1 MARPTIATS
10 GLVVLAVACFL
21 LAAAG
26 RADDSAAIAD
36 KLPPPAKVQVDFSRD
51 VKPLFAKYCLSCH
64 GPDKQQAGLRLDVQ
78 GEAVRGGDSGPAFE
92 AGKSG
97 ASLLIK
103 YVAGLDPDIVMPPE
117 GDKLSKDDVAL
128 LRAWIDQG
136 VKWSEGSG
144 SDAKANATHWSFR
157 PIRRPELPTT
167 KTEASVRNSID
178 RFILAKLEPK
188 KIMPALEADRR
199 TLIRRLSLDLL
210 GLPPSPDEIR
220 AFLDDVRPDAY
231 DLLVDRLLASPHFGE
246 RWGRHWLDLARYA
259 DSDGYEKDS
268 PRPYAWRYRN
278 WVIDAVNND
287 MPFDQ
292 FTIEQL
298 AGDLLP
304 NATLEQ
310 KVATGF
316 HRNTL
321 TNKEG
326 GVDQEEFRVAAVVD
340 RVNTTSTV
348 WLGLTLG
355 CAQCHSH
362 KYDPILLHEYYGM
375 FAFFNQGHEVD
386 LAAPLPAEA
395 ESYAQAKRAYD
406 AAHAPFLAAI
416 TEFEKTK
423 LPERQ
428 AAWEKDL
435 DKSSLPTWTTLEP
448 VSLTATGS
456 AQFAKQPDGS
466 YLLTGEN
473 KPVETYTIQIKP
485 NLKGISAFRLE
496 VLPDA
501 TLPAQGPGRVAHG
514 NFVLSEFKATV
525 TSGKGAAQPV
535 EFAAASADFAQD
547 QFPAQ
552 AAIDGDTK
560 TGWAIAPQFGKRHV
574 AVFETRANLDLA
586 DDALLTIMLDQ
597 QHGTQHT
604 IGKFRISATTMP
616 RPVRLEG
623 VSSEINAILATA
635 AEQRTAAERAKLT
648 AFYAPL
654 DTELATLKTAEAE
667 HAKLSPPLPATKA
680 QTLAQVNPPRK
691 THIHIRGDFL
701 RPGEEVDP
709 HTPALLHPFQSRA
722 GPGASRLDL
731 ARWLVDPRN
740 PLTARVTMNRVWKNL
755 FGQALV
761 TSIDDFGTRGER
773 PSHPELLDWLAAEF
787 MSGTPANAVS
797 ATGNSLPPSP
807 PLARGGRWSLKRMIK
822 LIVQSATYRQ
832 SSQPRQELL
841 ERDPRNTL
849 LARQNRFRVEA
860 EVLRDICLSAGG
872 LLTPTVGGPS
882 VHPRQPAGVS
892 ELTYAGSARWVEST
906 GPDRYR
912 RGLYTWF
919 QRTSPYPMLM
929 TFDAPESNVT
939 CTRRDR
945 SNTPLQALTLLNDPV
960 FHECAQSLA
969 RRMLKDRPGDT
980 DGALNYAFELCVGR
994 HPDEVELIN
1003 VKRLF
1008 GEFRSL
1014 AAADRDAAAK
1024 LVGLPK
1030 PAAADLVDTAASVAL
1045 ARVLL
1050 NLDELVTRE

>member
-1 MARPTIATS
+1 MDRPSVAKL
-10 GLVVLAVACFL
+10 GLALVAAASVALACF
-21 LAAAG
+21 ATEQSRGAEEP
-26 RADDSAAIAD
+26 SSFAD
-36 KLPPPAKVQVDFSRD
+36 KLPPPAKVRVDFDRD
-51 VKPLFAKYCLSCH
+51 VKPLFAKHCLNCH

-78 GEAVRGGDSGPAFE
+78 GDAVRGGDSGAAFE
-92 AGKSG
+92 AGQSG

-103 YVAGLDPDIVMPPE
+103 YVAGLDPDVVMPPD
-117 GDKLSKDDVAL
+117 GDILSKDEVGL

-136 VKWSEGSG
+136 AKWSPGSAG
-144 SDAKANATHWSFR
+144 DAQRNATHWSFR
-157 PIRRPELPTT
+157 PIQRPQFPKT
-167 KTEASVRNSID
+167 KSENWIRNPID
-178 RFILAKLEPK
+178 RFILAKLESR
-188 KIMPALEADRR
+188 KIAPAPEADRR

-210 GLPPSPDEIR
+210 GLPPTPAEIA
-220 AFLDDVRPDAY
+220 AFLKDDRPDAY
-231 DLLVDRLLASPHFGE
+231 ELLVDKLLASPHFGE

-268 PRPYAWRYRN
+268 PRPFAWRYRN
-278 WVIDAVNND
+278 WVIEAINND
-287 MPFDQ
+287 IPFDQ

-326 GVDQEEFRVAAVVD
+326 GVDPEEFRVAAVVD

-362 KYDPILLHEYYGM
+362 KYDPILMHEYYGM
-375 FAFFNQGHEVD
+375 FAFFNQGQEVD

-395 ESYAQAKRAYD
+395 AAYANAKRDYD
-406 AAHAPFLAAI
+406 AAHAPFLTAI
-416 TEFEKTK
+416 SNFDKTQ
-423 LPERQ
+423 LPLRQ
-428 AAWEKDL
+428 AAWESDL
-435 DKSSLPTWTTLEP
+435 DKASLPAWTTLQFI
-448 VSLTATGS
+448 SITATGS
-456 AQFAKQPDGS
+456 AKLVRQADGS
-466 YLLTGEN
+466 YLATGDN
-473 KPVETYTIQIKP
+473 KPVETYTLQVKT
-485 NLKGISAFRLE
+485 NLKGITSLRLE

-501 TLPAQGPGRVAHG
+501 SLPSQGPGRVAHG
-514 NFVLSEFKATV
+514 NFVLSEFRATV
-525 TSGKGAAQPV
+525 AAGTGAAQPV
-535 EFAAASADFAQD
+535 EFATASADFAQD
-547 QFPAQ
+547 MFPAA
-552 AAIDGDTK
+552 AAIDGNLK
-560 TGWAIAPQFGKRHV
+560 TGWAVAPKFSRRHV
-574 AVFETRANLDLA
+574 ATFETRVDLDLPEEA
-586 DDALLTIMLDQ
+586 TLTIVLDQ
-597 QHGTQHT
+597 QHGLQHT
-604 IGKFRISATTMP
+604 IGKFRLSATSMP
-616 RPVRLEG
+616 RPVKLEG
-623 VSSEINAILATA
+623 YSSEITAILATPVA
-635 AEQRTAAERAKLT
+635 NRTAAERAKLT

-654 DTELATLKTAEAE
+654 DTELARLAQAEAD
-667 HAKLSPPLPATKA
+667 HARQAPPLPATRA
-680 QTLAQVNPPRK
+680 QTLAQINPPRK
-691 THIHIRGDFL
+691 THIHVRGDFL
-701 RPGEEVDP
+701 RPGEEVQP
-709 HTPALLHPFQSRA
+709 HTLGILHPFQVRSA
-722 GPGASRLDL
+722 ASANRLDL
-731 ARWLVDPRN
+731 ARWLVDPAN

-773 PSHPELLDWLAAEF
+773 PSHPELLDWLAREF
-787 MSGTPANAVS
+787 MTDSQTI
-797 ATGNSLPPSP
+797 PSP
-807 PLARGGRWSLKRMIK
+807 PFVRGGGRWGLKRMIQ

-832 SSQPRQELL
+832 SSLPRQELY
-841 ERDPRNTL
+841 EKDPRNVL

-860 EVLRDICLSAGG
+860 EVLRDIGLAVGG

-929 TFDAPESNVT
+929 TFDSPESNVT

-960 FHECAQSLA
+960 FHECAQGLGRRIMTDRLA
-969 RRMLKDRPGDT
+969 DMDARLSD
-980 DGALNYAFELCVGR
+980 AFELCVGR
-994 HPDEVELIN
+994 LPGEAELN
-1003 VKRLF
+1003 DLKRLF
-1008 GEFRSL
+1008 VEFQSL
-1014 AAADRDAAAK
+1014 AAADREAAAK

-1030 PAAADLVDTAASVAL
+1030 PADAELTDAAAAVAL